1 MIVVRRVHCKVQF
14 MNYDFLVI
22 DINTQ
27 KDFVEHFGER
37 AIPDCPEIRENIMEL
52 VSFSIR
58 NGIQLISTIFT
69 NNHGDFCVPGTNGWD
84 KILDTECERRIKFEY
99 KQAPEDMA
107 KNIDPDYQQFIIEHH
122 TENPAEDEKFSSGL
136 TEIIAATGKNNLL
149 LIGVPLETNVKNLA
163 LFLAEKFPEKRLWL
177 LKDAVKGY
185 IDPEATIAE
194 LKAKKNI
201 SIMSTRNTIKYLSE
215 LSF

>member
-1 MIVVRRVHCKVQF
+1 

-58 NGIQLISTIFT
+58 NGIQLISTVFT
-69 NNHGDFCVPGTNGWD
+69 NTDGNYCIPDTNGWD
-84 KILDTECERRIKFEY
+84 KILDTECERRILLQHEQLAK
-99 KQAPEDMA
+99 DMA
-107 KNIDPDYQQFIIEHH
+107 KNIGQNYQQFIIEHR
-122 TENPAEDEKFSSGL
+122 TENPTQDQKFSSVL
-136 TEIIAATGKNNLL
+136 TEMITATGKNNLL

-185 IDPEATIAE
+185 IDPEATINE

-201 SIMSTRNTIKYLSE
+201 SVMSTRNTIKYLSE